1 MLCYSSY
8 FFTKLTWLLLLHILK
23 VFNFCRAMSADSLN
37 SITRPIPKPSDFK
50 FGKEIGQGTFS
61 TVYVVQEISTSSE
74 FAMKVVDKQRV
85 WRYKAVD
92 SVLMEKEVLKR
103 TNHVFIIRLHCTFQD
118 STRLFYLL
126 EYARCGELL
135 SYLTYFTSLSVHC
148 TRFYAAEIFAAL
160 DYLHSMSIVHR
171 DLKPENVLLTDK
183 MHIKLADFGSAV
195 ILNSPN
201 IKAPSFTGTP
211 EYVSPEML
219 SRISRQ
225 GDCTPNSES
234 SQDLTYLMDFW
245 AFGCIIYQLISGSSP
260 FRKSGPVHEYET
272 FQKILSLSYTFAPNF
287 DPIAKDLVEKLLVI
301 SPSERLG
308 SPSHGGS
315 ISVRRHM
322 FFSEIKWDI
331 LPYQEPPLLV
341 PNLEPIAPEGWDNLP
356 VGFKEAEKYHLSREL
371 GLSPSQITEDDRI
384 RLLNAQGKHNPFNRF
399 VRGRLIL
406 KQGILFKRRGL
417 FARKR
422 MFLLTEG
429 PHLFYIDVENMT
441 LKGEVAWSDSL
452 TVELRSNKLFFIH
465 VPNKTY
471 YLEDPSGHAD
481 DWVKQITSVRARY
494 FKDTQTLCSN
504 DPSTSI
510 ELSI

>member
-1 MLCYSSY
+1 
-8 FFTKLTWLLLLHILK
+8 
-23 VFNFCRAMSADSLN
+23 MSGDSLDGTAR
-37 SITRPIPKPSDFK
+37 SVPKPSDFK
-50 FGKEIGQGTFS
+50 FGKEIGQGSFS
-61 TVYVVQEISTSSE
+61 TVYVVQEILTSSE

-85 WRYKAVD
+85 RRYKAVD

-103 TNHVFIIRLHCTFQD
+103 TNHIFIIRLHCTFQD

-135 SYLTYFTSLSVHC
+135 SYLNRFTSLSVDC
-148 TRFYAAEIFAAL
+148 TRFYAAEIFTAL

-183 MHIKLADFGSAV
+183 MHIKLADFGSAI
-195 ILNSPN
+195 ILNSPE

-225 GDCTPNSES
+225 SDTSSSSEPTH
-234 SQDLTYLMDFW
+234 DLTYLMDYW
-245 AFGCIIYQLISGSSP
+245 AFGCIIYQLISGLPP
-260 FRKSGPVHEYET
+260 FRKSGPAHEYET
-272 FQKILSLSYTFAPNF
+272 FQKILGLSYTFADNF
-287 DPIAKDLVEKLLVI
+287 DPVAKDLVEKLLVI

-308 SPSHGGS
+308 SPSQGGS
-315 ISVRRHM
+315 TAVRQHK
-322 FFSEIKWDI
+322 FFSQIHWDT
-331 LPYQEPPLLV
+331 LPQQEPPLLV

-356 VGFKEAEKYHLSREL
+356 VGFEEGEKYHLSREF
-371 GLSPSQITEDDRI
+371 GLTASQITEDDRT
-384 RLLNAQGKHNPFNRF
+384 RLLNAQERQNPFNRF

-429 PHLFYIDVENMT
+429 PHLFYVDVESMT
-441 LKGEVAWSDSL
+441 LKGEVAWSSSL
-452 TVELRSNKLFFIH
+452 TLELRSSKLFFIH
-465 VPNKTY
+465 VPNRTY
-471 YLEDPSGHAD
+471 YLEDPSGHAN
-481 DWVKQITSVRARY
+481 DWVEQIASVKAFY
-494 FKDTQTLCSN
+494 FN
-504 DPSTSI
+504 DSQSQNLSSDNSSTSN
-510 ELSI
+510 LSRHLVL

>member
-1 MLCYSSY
+1 
-8 FFTKLTWLLLLHILK
+8 
-23 VFNFCRAMSADSLN
+23 MSGDSLDG
-37 SITRPIPKPSDFK
+37 ITRPVPKPSDFK
-50 FGKEIGQGTFS
+50 FGKEIGHGSFS

-135 SYLTYFTSLSVHC
+135 SYLTRFTSLSVHC
-148 TRFYAAEIFAAL
+148 TRFYAAEIFSAL
-160 DYLHSMSIVHR
+160 DYLHSVTIVHR

-183 MHIKLADFGSAV
+183 MHIKLADFGSAI

-219 SRISRQ
+219 SRISRKS
-225 GDCTPNSES
+225 DSSSNSES
-234 SQDLTYLMDFW
+234 TQDLTYLMDYW
-245 AFGCIIYQLISGSSP
+245 AFGCIIYQLISGLPP

-272 FQKILSLSYTFAPNF
+272 FQKILSLSYTFATNF
-287 DPIAKDLVEKLLVI
+287 DPVARDLVEKLLVI
-301 SPSERLG
+301 IPGERLG
-308 SPSHGGS
+308 SPSNGGPAA
-315 ISVRRHM
+315 VRQHT
-322 FFSEIKWDI
+322 FFSGVQWDM
-331 LPYQEPPLLV
+331 LPYQEPPLLS
-341 PNLEPIAPEGWDNLP
+341 PNLEPIAPEGWDDLP
-356 VGFKEAEKYHLSREL
+356 VGFEDGKKYHLSREL
-371 GLSPSQITEDDRI
+371 GLAASQISEDDRT
-384 RLLNAQGKHNPFNRF
+384 RLLKAQEIQNPFNRF
-399 VRGRLIL
+399 TRGRLIL

-429 PHLFYIDVENMT
+429 PHLFYVDVENMT
-441 LKGEVAWSDSL
+441 LKGEVPWSSSL
-452 TVELRSNKLFFIH
+452 TLELRSNKLFFIH
-465 VPNKTY
+465 VPNRTY

-481 DWVKQITSVRARY
+481 DW
-494 FKDTQTLCSN
+494 
-504 DPSTSI
+504 I
-510 ELSI
+510 ERI